1 MTLTTQFYTLIA
13 MIGMGSYFG
22 ATLDTYQLFLKRS
35 QRKRWIVFIHDI
47 LFWIVQALQ
56 VFYVLLLVNQGELR
70 FYSFL
75 ALICGFAAYQALL
88 KNGYL
93 IILKAVITICK
104 KIAAFIKNVVLIFV
118 YKPIVFVVKM
128 LVMICRTLLNG
139 LFLLAYF
146 IFRVI
151 MTITKVIC
159 SPFVWCFRQIYKL
172 FPISVTNKVEKLY
185 NYIEGFIK
193 KAWNSIY
200 RFFNKGKNKE

>member
-75 ALICGFAAYQALL
+75 ALICGFAAYQALF
-88 KNGYL
+88 KKGYL
-93 IILKAVITICK
+93 VILNAVIAIC
-104 KIAAFIKNVVLIFV
+104 IATAAFIKKVISLFV
-118 YKPIVFVVKM
+118 YKPVVGVIK
-128 LVMICRTLLNG
+128 LLIMISRTLVKG
-139 LFLLAYF
+139 LFSFVYF

-151 MTITKVIC
+151 LVVMKVIC
-159 SPFVWCFRQIYKL
+159 SPFVWCLRRIYKL

>member
-22 ATLDTYQLFLKRS
+22 ATLDTYQLFLKRP

-75 ALICGFAAYQALL
+75 ALICGFAAYQALF
-88 KNGYL
+88 KKGYL
-93 IILKAVITICK
+93 LILKPVI
-104 KIAAFIKNVVLIFV
+104 KIGKTTASFIKKVIMLLV
-118 YKPIVFVVKM
+118 YKPIVAILQL
-128 LVMICRTLLNG
+128 LVLIGATLIKS
-139 LFLLAYF
+139 LFALAYF
-146 IFRVI
+146 LWRVI
-151 MTITKVIC
+151 MAVMKIIC
-159 SPFVWCFRQIYKL
+159 SPFVWCFRRIYKL

-185 NYIEGFIK
+185 NYIGGFLQ
-193 KAWNSIY
+193 KAWNNIY
-200 RFFNKGKNKE
+200 RFFNKGKNQE

>member
-75 ALICGFAAYQALL
+75 ALVCGFAAYQALL

-93 IILKAVITICK
+93 VLLKTFIRMCK
-104 KIAAFIKNVVLIFV
+104 ATAAFIKKVVTLLV
-118 YKPIVFVVKM
+118 YKPVAFIVKTLM
-128 LVMICRTLLNG
+128 LISLTLMKG
-139 LFLLAYF
+139 LLALLYF
-146 IFRVI
+146 ILKAI
-151 MTITKVIC
+151 MGTVKIIC

-172 FPISVTNKVEKLY
+172 FPVSVTNKVEKLY
-185 NYIEGFIK
+185 NYIEGILK
-193 KAWNSIY
+193 KAWNNIY
-200 RFFNKGKNKE
+200 RFINKGKNRE

>member
-35 QRKRWIVFIHDI
+35 KRKRWIVFIHDI
-47 LFWIVQALQ
+47 LFWVVQALQ

-75 ALICGFAAYQALL
+75 ALICGFAAYQALF

-93 IILKAVITICK
+93 ALLKAVISVC
-104 KIAAFIKNVVLIFV
+104 IATAVFIKKVFMILVARPVSAVIKLLLIV
-118 YKPIVFVVKM
+118 I
-128 LVMICRTLLNG
+128 RTLTKGIFSLVQ
-139 LFLLAYF
+139 L

-151 MTITKVIC
+151 MVVIKAIC
-159 SPFVWCFRQIYKL
+159 TPFVWSFRQIYKL
-172 FPISVTNKVEKLY
+172 LPILVTKKIERLY
-185 NYIEGFIK
+185 NYSKGFFK
-193 KAWNSIY
+193 KVWNRIY
-200 RFFNKGKNKE
+200 IVFNKTKNKR

>member
-1 MTLTTQFYTLIA
+1 MTLTTQFYTLLA

-93 IILKAVITICK
+93 IILKAVINICK
-104 KIAAFIKNVVLIFV
+104 TTASFVKKVILLFV
-118 YKPIVFVVKM
+118 YKPIVVIMKM
-128 LVMICRTLLNG
+128 LVMISRTLLKG
-139 LFLLAYF
+139 LFSLVYL

-151 MTITKVIC
+151 MAIVKVIC
-159 SPFVWCFRQIYKL
+159 LPFVWCFRQIYKL

>member
-1 MTLTTQFYTLIA
+1 MTLTTQFYTLVA

-75 ALICGFAAYQALL
+75 ALICGFAAYQALF
-88 KNGYL
+88 KKGYL
-93 IILKAVITICK
+93 HILETVI
-104 KIAAFIKNVVLIFV
+104 KIGKTTASFIKKVIMLLV
-118 YKPIVFVVKM
+118 YKPIVAILQL
-128 LVMICRTLLNG
+128 LVLIGATLIKS
-139 LFLLAYF
+139 LFALAYF
-146 IFRVI
+146 LWRVI
-151 MTITKVIC
+151 LAVMKIIC
-159 SPFVWCFRQIYKL
+159 SPFVWCFRRIYKL

-185 NYIEGFIK
+185 NYIEGFLR
-193 KAWNSIY
+193 KAWNNIY
-200 RFFNKGKNKE
+200 RFFNKGKNQE

>member
-35 QRKRWIVFIHDI
+35 KRKRWIVFIHDI

-75 ALICGFAAYQALL
+75 ALICGFAAYQALF
-88 KNGYL
+88 KKGYL
-93 IILKAVITICK
+93 IILNAVIAIC
-104 KIAAFIKNVVLIFV
+104 IATAAFIKKVISLFV
-118 YKPIVFVVKM
+118 YKPVVGVIKM
-128 LVMICRTLLNG
+128 LIMISRTMLKG
-139 LFLLAYF
+139 LFTFVYF
-146 IFRVI
+146 IFRIIMVVI
-151 MTITKVIC
+151 KVVC
-159 SPFVWCFRQIYKL
+159 SPFVWCLSRIYKL

-200 RFFNKGKNKE
+200 RFFNKKNKE